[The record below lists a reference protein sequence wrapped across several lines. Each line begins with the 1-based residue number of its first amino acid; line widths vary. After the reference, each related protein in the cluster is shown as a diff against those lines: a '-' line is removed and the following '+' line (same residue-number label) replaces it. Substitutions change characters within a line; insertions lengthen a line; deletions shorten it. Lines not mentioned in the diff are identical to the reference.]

1 MDIGAWLRA
10 FGLERYEPAFRD
22 NDIDAEVLFELTPED
37 STAQPSRPAK
47 GRPRSLVPS
56 GGS

>member
-1 MDIGAWLRA
+1 MDIGAWLRG

-37 STAQPSRPAK
+37 VSRQSRRLGLP
-47 GRPRSLVPS
+47 
-56 GGS
+56 